1 MANVLLVGT
10 EDTEWDGGS
19 SSNQFRMSRFQAIKS
34 GTAKT
39 LKHYTALGNG
49 CCKLAI
55 YADSGGSPGALLAS
69 TSEINAGATETWFE
83 ASISDVSIV
92 AGQYYWI
99 AWITDHS
106 GVVAL
111 HLSTGTN
118 KSRSETYSTFSYPN
132 PAGSLDAY
140 ANQGIVACMGE
151 ESAGGAVVPVMLSQY
166 RRRVV

>member
-1 MANVLLVGT
+1 MTNVLLVGT
-10 EDTEWDGGS
+10 EDTEWDSGS
-19 SSNQFRMSRFQAIKS
+19 AADRFRMSRFQAVKS

-39 LKHYTALGNG
+39 LKHYTGLGQG
-49 CCKLAI
+49 RCKLAI
-55 YADSGGSPGALLAS
+55 YADSSGSPGALLAS
-69 TSEINAGATETWFE
+69 TGEIRADAFKTWFE

-92 AGQYYWI
+92 SGTYYWL
-99 AWITDHS
+99 AWITDYGS
-106 GVVAL
+106 IVAL

-151 ESAGGAVVPVMLSQY
+151 ESAGGSIVPLLVQDR
-166 RRRVV
+166 RRRVA